1 MAHTPADQTPT
12 DQTPTDQTPAPA
24 RPAAEARHP
33 GRRAPRARAGLGLL
47 AAAVLVTGL
56 AGCGVAAEPG
66 ADASGSAPDS
76 STSSGPASADPGQDV
91 ADTAVGTAAKTAL
104 PSVVTISAT
113 SGQGS
118 GSGSGSILDEEG
130 HILTNT
136 HVVTLGGQ
144 ASDAELTVRTADGT
158 VYAATVV
165 GTDPLS
171 DLAVIKID
179 APDLTP
185 IQMGRSADL
194 KVGDDAIAIGA
205 PLGLPN
211 TVTDGIISTLDRTIA
226 VASSEA
232 PRQQESEQGQGPG
245 QGSSSGPE
253 RFRFELPGAQQNPQ
267 GEVYIN
273 VLQTDAAINPGNSG
287 GPLVDGQGRL
297 VGVNVA
303 IASAGQSQGEA
314 GNIGVGFAIPVDY
327 AQRVAQDLIEHG
339 EATHAVLGVSV
350 TPEPAEVQGG
360 DAQARTVFSDGA
372 RVREVVADSPAAQ
385 AGLREGDVITAVG
398 ERAVID
404 SESLTAVV
412 REHRVG
418 DSAEITYLRDGAEQ
432 KAQVEFQEDTSQ

>member
-1 MAHTPADQTPT
+1 MDQTAAPT
-12 DQTPTDQTPAPA
+12 QPPVPTARTVA
-24 RPAAEARHP
+24 RPRP
-33 GRRAPRARAGLGLL
+33 QSRARAGAGLL
-47 AAAVLVTGL
+47 AAAVLVAGL
-56 AGCGVAAEPG
+56 SGCAVAEDGGEAASSSSSQATDTSAEAG
-66 ADASGSAPDS
+66 
-76 STSSGPASADPGQDV
+76 GQPV
-91 ADTAVGTAAKTAL
+91 ADTAVGNAARTAL

-113 SGQGS
+113 SSSAS
-118 GSGSGSILDEEG
+118 GSGSGSILDTEG

-144 ASDAELTVRTADGT
+144 ANDAELTVRTSDGE

-185 IQMGRSADL
+185 IQIGRSGDL
-194 KVGDDAIAIGA
+194 KVGDEAVAIGA

-232 PRQQESEQGQGPG
+232 PEPQGESS
-245 QGSSSGPE
+245 GSSSGTDQY
-253 RFRFELPGAQQNPQ
+253 RFQLPGTPQ
-267 GEVYIN
+267 GTRGEVYIN

-287 GPLVDGQGRL
+287 GALVDAEGRL

-303 IASAGQSQGEA
+303 IASAGQDPSEA

-327 AQRVAQDLIEHG
+327 AQRVAQDLIDHG
-339 EATHAVLGVSV
+339 KATHAMLGVSV

-360 DAQARTVFSDGA
+360 SENARTVFSDGA
-372 RVREVVADSPAAQ
+372 RVQQVVGESAADA
-385 AGLREGDVITAVG
+385 AGLKEGDVITAVG
-398 ERAVID
+398 DRAVID

-418 DSAEITYLRDGAEQ
+418 DSVDVTYLRDGAEQ
-432 KAQVEFQEDTSQ
+432 TTEVTFTEDTRS